1 MPVSSVIRAAACVAA
16 LLCVAACGAP
26 SSKTQVCR
34 DAKAGQYC
42 VQSGDSLSRIAQ
54 RFQTD
59 VARLKAI
66 NGLRSDVIRPGD
78 VLNLPKSA
86 RVVATATRFTPAVH
100 TPPPRQTA
108 AISPALSDAAMGLRL
123 QWPLRGSIVLPYG
136 ANNKGIDIAAPRGAL
151 VYAAADGTVMYSGE
165 TVAGYG
171 KLLLIRHN
179 DSTVTAYANNDSL
192 LVHEGATVKAGQ
204 IVASVGD
211 SERKDGRTA
220 LHFEVRVNGKHV
232 NPNLYLR

>member
-34 DAKAGQYC
+34 DVKAGQYC

-59 VARLKAI
+59 VARLKAA

-78 VLNLPKSA
+78 VLNLPKTA
-86 RVVATATRFTPAVH
+86 RVASSTNFVPAV
-100 TPPPRQTA
+100 PQRRQTVTA
-108 AISPALSDAAMGLRL
+108 APAMPAATVTGLRL
-123 QWPLRGSIVLPYG
+123 QWPLRGSIVVPYG

-151 VYAAADGTVMYSGE
+151 VYAAADGTVMYSGD